1 MKIETQLRKLVLLLE
16 QNKFLE
22 SKSLLETINPEF
34 FEEEFFKELNE
45 NMTNKNYGMAQRCLD
60 QFFYEQKLHDFKQL
74 ETENKKEDLPSFN
87 RFL

>member
-1 MKIETQLRKLVLLLE
+1 MKIENQLRKVILLLE

-34 FEEEFFKELNE
+34 FEEEFYKELNV
-45 NMTNKNYGMAQRCLD
+45 NMTNRNFGMAQRCLD
-60 QFFYEQKLHDFKQL
+60 QFFYKQQLHDFKQL